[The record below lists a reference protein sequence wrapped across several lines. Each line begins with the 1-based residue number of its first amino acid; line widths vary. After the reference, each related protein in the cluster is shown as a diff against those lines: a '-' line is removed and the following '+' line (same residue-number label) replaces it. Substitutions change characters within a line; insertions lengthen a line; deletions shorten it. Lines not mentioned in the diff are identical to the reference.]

1 MHWLLAGLAGIGFV
15 ELMIRLPVFSTLARF
30 NAVGARALSVIGS
43 RKISDHWKEKVL
55 PRYAFRLFKLTMLI
69 ALYLVVAFL
78 PFLLCHAAALAIG
91 APFFEFAMS
100 WTGIVFITI
109 VATVYG
115 AVRSTRV
122 TARL

>member
-1 MHWLLAGLAGIGFV
+1 MKTIVRIALLNLFAMICLAWGMAASHYKFF
-15 ELMIRLPVFSTLARF
+15 PF
-30 NAVGARALSVIGS
+30 NR
-43 RKISDHWKEKVL
+43 ISDHWKEKVL

-122 TARL
+122 TAKL